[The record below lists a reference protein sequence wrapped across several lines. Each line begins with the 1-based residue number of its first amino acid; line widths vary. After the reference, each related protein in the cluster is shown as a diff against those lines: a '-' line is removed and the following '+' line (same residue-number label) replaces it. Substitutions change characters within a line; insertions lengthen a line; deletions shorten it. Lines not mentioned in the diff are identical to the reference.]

1 MKSMWWKILSV
12 LLIIYSLV
20 AGLLF
25 PLKAGITSISPQSIK
40 TGATQTLHIKGYNTA
55 FADAGNNSFWL
66 KLNDTLA
73 IKCGDA
79 VITDNNN
86 IDIQVTVPQLLPKG
100 IVENKTFASLVVAN
114 RIDGAFPYPEAVIIT
129 QDSTTN
135 RSVGQWNQL
144 PKDLEKSEYTS
155 FPFRNILMETIRN
168 TFYHVPMWFAMIFM
182 FLVAAYYSWRA
193 LRTGNSEY
201 DHKALAYTDMG
212 LVFGCLGI
220 VTGALWAKHTWGAYW
235 SFDVKQ
241 NMSAVCLLIYCAYFV
256 LRESFEDQEKRA
268 RISAVYNIFAF
279 AAVIP
284 LLWVIPRLVDSLHPG
299 NGGNPAFGTQD
310 LDSTMRM
317 IFYPA
322 NIGWILF
329 GCWAAQLSYR
339 LAAIKEKMMDV

>member
-1 MKSMWWKILSV
+1 MWWKVLSV

-25 PLKAGITSISPQSIK
+25 PMKAGITNISPQSIK
-40 TGATQTLHIKGYNTA
+40 TGTTQTLHIKGYNTA
-55 FADAGNNSFWL
+55 FADAGSNSFWL
-66 KLNDTLA
+66 KLSDTLA

-79 VITDNNN
+79 IITDNNN
-86 IDIQVTVPQLLPKG
+86 IDVQVAVPQLLPQG
-100 IVENKTFASLVVAN
+100 IVENKTFATLVVAN
-114 RIDGAFPYPEAVIIT
+114 RIDGAFPYPEAIIIT
-129 QDSTTN
+129 QDSTNN

-144 PKDLEKSEYTS
+144 PKDLEKSEYIS

-182 FLVAAYYSWRA
+182 FFVAAYYSGRA
-193 LRTGNSEY
+193 LKTRNSMY
-201 DHKALAYTDMG
+201 DHKALAFTDAG

-241 NMSAVCLLIYCAYFV
+241 NMSAVCLLIYFAYFI

-268 RISAVYNIFAF
+268 RISAVFNIFAF
-279 AAVIP
+279 SAVIP

-310 LDSTMRM
+310 LDNTMRM

-329 GCWAAQLSYR
+329 GCWMAQLRYR
-339 LAAIKEKMMDV
+339 LAAIDEKILDV